1 MIVRTTALEIEV
13 TSAYTLIKAFN
24 LELFIESTATSIN
37 NYPKIS
43 GLSYVRESASSR
55 YIQVGKTI
63 ISINKLKP
71 LTPAIKQLKL
81 E

>member
-1 MIVRTTALEIEV
+1 MTVRTAALELEV

-43 GLSYVRESASSR
+43 GLSYVRDSASSC

-63 ISINKLKP
+63 ISITRLKL
-71 LTPAIKQLKL
+71 LAPAIKQLKL